1 VAALFEARTVVN
13 IVTPC
18 VVVLGRFN
26 KGVNIQQ
33 SSAST
38 KKSVDD
44 IRRDELHFANTG
56 QMVSLG
62 L

>member
-44 IRRDELHFANTG
+44 IRRDVGKVPVEVGCKFEI
-56 QMVSLG
+56 
-62 L
+62 